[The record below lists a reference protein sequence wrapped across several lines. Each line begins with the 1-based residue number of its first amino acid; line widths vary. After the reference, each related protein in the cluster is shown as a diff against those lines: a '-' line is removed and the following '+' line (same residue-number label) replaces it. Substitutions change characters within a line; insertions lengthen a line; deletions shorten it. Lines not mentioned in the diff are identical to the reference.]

1 MDDLAHSVSLPML
14 TLEELGTLSQ
24 VHSSCY
30 HSIWYFVRARYSV
43 RPYLE
48 TFFSANEISL
58 FLDAFRR
65 TNAVIGGILP
75 AVVLN
80 CIAAPFGRLELI
92 CPSATFDVLHEFL
105 LFANYNCESEQT
117 PSSANL
123 PPLPAHST
131 YEMGTA
137 IQALFNYS
145 RASTPGIT
153 VFVASRT
160 VMETILAGPSTIH
173 QMFISADYLI
183 DLYPKE
189 TCIRRE
195 IVTWST
201 SNCLF
206 DPFKLSLNSW
216 IDWGW
221 NVSASPSVVSLLSP
235 NSSFQSHRQVGYR
248 GSLVLPGPLF
258 DLNNDDEHI
267 DAELTWCPFSY
278 SHYLLSMEDSQID
291 YVAGAPCGYDG
302 TYTYS
307 RAAEH
312 YINHPVHPH
321 SSRCF
326 YCIHGRSKVYHR
338 DLHVADITRAVVADT
353 PVDRVIP
360 PYPRLRSYFLCAFRG
375 GAHLGLVKIYLIH
388 GSGTSRIQVN
398 VAVAFAR
405 DDVRMHRAFI
415 TLRDDKLMPTFGRNV
430 TVTCSTLEWAEF
442 LQFGTSPTHPAV
454 SFSDFLPIHP
464 LGRRQCAKL
473 YKSICKGCEIR
484 TRGMMILTDLVDLL
498 HVTPNDFTRVLK
510 FATSTNVHPLK
521 RGCGWLNVNVHLD
534 PDWPDFQDCLYSV
547 HVESD
552 YQQFLATK
560 KIRLSLWV
568 RNMRWG

>member
-1 MDDLAHSVSLPML
+1 MLFRSSRLINYLMDDLAHSVSLPML

-248 GSLVLPGPLF
+248 AILIICCRWKTPKST
-258 DLNNDDEHI
+258 
-267 DAELTWCPFSY
+267 TW
-278 SHYLLSMEDSQID
+278 
-291 YVAGAPCGYDG
+291 
-302 TYTYS
+302 
-307 RAAEH
+307 
-312 YINHPVHPH
+312 PVP
-321 SSRCF
+321 
-326 YCIHGRSKVYHR
+326 
-338 DLHVADITRAVVADT
+338 
-353 PVDRVIP
+353 PVDTTEHTPTLALPNTTLTIPFIHILRVVSIV
-360 PYPRLRSYFLCAFRG
+360 FM
-375 GAHLGLVKIYLIH
+375 GARRCIT
-388 GSGTSRIQVN
+388 GTFTLPISRELSWQ
-398 VAVAFAR
+398 
-405 DDVRMHRAFI
+405 
-415 TLRDDKLMPTFGRNV
+415 
-430 TVTCSTLEWAEF
+430 
-442 LQFGTSPTHPAV
+442 THPLTV
-454 SFSDFLPIHP
+454 SFRH
-464 LGRRQCAKL
+464 
-473 YKSICKGCEIR
+473 
-484 TRGMMILTDLVDLL
+484 
-498 HVTPNDFTRVLK
+498 TP
-510 FATSTNVHPLK
+510 A
-521 RGCGWLNVNVHLD
+521 
-534 PDWPDFQDCLYSV
+534 
-547 HVESD
+547 
-552 YQQFLATK
+552 
-560 KIRLSLWV
+560 
-568 RNMRWG
+568 